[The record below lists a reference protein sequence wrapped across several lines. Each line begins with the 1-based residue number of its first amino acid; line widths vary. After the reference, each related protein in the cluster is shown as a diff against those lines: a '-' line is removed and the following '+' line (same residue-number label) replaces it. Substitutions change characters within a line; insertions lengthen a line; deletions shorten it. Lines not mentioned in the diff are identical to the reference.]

1 MKTQLGTL
9 LILFSAQ
16 GFSHSILPTIDTGE
30 LNLST
35 LEQHNI
41 PTLLTEQ
48 SFVYRP
54 VTYPFL
60 ITDYFDENSK
70 WLVLE
75 EELNHWSGAMGVD
88 PRVTLATLAV
98 SHGWTLNHTLSEA
111 ELEQVRSEIRHVA
124 NRLSQFFY
132 HTKQQLETQ
141 DLAATYAVVSSLQSV
156 EQWPK
161 WQTFYS
167 EQFGTPI
174 ADEETSFVS
183 PPDMQWPWRVGYN
196 WIPNGPH
203 SHTGS
208 GYPLSSVDVSY
219 DWPRWGEQTYSVTA
233 AHEGYVSVFSR
244 CQLRVTAPNGW
255 ATNYYHMDGIQV
267 QDGAWVSKNQKI
279 GTYASQRN
287 IALCQ
292 GGSSTGPHLHFSLL
306 YNGRFE
312 SLQDISFGPHTI
324 DVGRY
329 SYDNH
334 CSYTWMLD
342 ARTNS
347 KRCFWYRVDNP

>member
-9 LILFSAQ
+9 LLLFSTQ
-16 GFSHSILPTIDTGE
+16 GFSHSILPAIDTGN

-35 LEQHNI
+35 LKKHNI
-41 PTLLTEQ
+41 PTLMTEQ

-54 VTYPFL
+54 IKQPFS
-60 ITDYFDENSK
+60 ISDYFENSSK

-88 PRVTLATLAV
+88 PRVILVTLAASHDMSLADI
-98 SHGWTLNHTLSEA
+98 LSES
-111 ELEQVRSEIRHVA
+111 ELEHVRSEIKHVA
-124 NRLSQFFY
+124 NRLSQLFY
-132 HTKQQLETQ
+132 HAKQKPEAL
-141 DLAATYAVVSSLQSV
+141 DSAATFAIVSSLKDIQ
-156 EQWPK
+156 QWSN
-161 WQTFYS
+161 WQTLYS
-167 EQFGTPI
+167 QRFGAPK
-174 ADEETSFVS
+174 AEEEASFAS
-183 PPDMQWPWRVGYN
+183 PPDMQWPWRAGYN

-208 GYPLSSVDVSY
+208 GYPLSSVDLSY

-267 QDGAWVSKNQKI
+267 QDGDWVSKNQKI
-279 GTYASQRN
+279 GTYANQRN

-312 SLQDISFGPHTI
+312 SLQNVSFGPYTI

-329 SYDNH
+329 SYDSH
-334 CSYTWMLD
+334 CNYTWMLD

-347 KRCFWYRVDNP
+347 KQCFWYRVDNP